1 MVILN
6 TLIFLSYYLLFLF
19 SILGYGLLFCNFLR
33 VDFKKTNLG
42 SVGLLGF
49 CFLSFLSYLT
59 NLFIPHGYT
68 HNSIVHVVGIFSL
81 IFFLF
86 KYKFYFR
93 KNFYKLFIITFVLI
107 IGLFLSKNNE
117 DFPYYHLSY
126 ALNLVETNAI
136 IGFGNL
142 NSAYRTSSSLFYFNS
157 LLYMPYIKF
166 YLFHASGI
174 YILTFANLILLEKFF
189 FNKVTSNNF
198 LILLSALIFS
208 FINLVFNR
216 LAEYGT
222 DRAGQIVV
230 MIIFF
235 YLLSILNSK
244 KFEINDNKI
253 ILVLLIYV
261 VTLKAYF
268 VVYLSLILFV
278 FYNAFKFQK
287 FKFFINNISFFNT
300 LFLLFSLFI
309 LINFLNSGC
318 LFYPLK
324 FTCFENLIW
333 TPTIDSIVS
342 HSKWFELWSKAGA
355 TPDFRVSNPD
365 NYVQFLN
372 WVPNWFE
379 KYFLFKVT
387 DTLLSIF
394 SIFIVFLIFFIIKK
408 KQFLKIKKK
417 IIFKSLYCLIVILF
431 FIWFFKHPDLRYGG
445 YELVVLLLYIPGSIY
460 LSRFIFKKN
469 HLNKIYLTIFILVF
483 TIYNFKNITRIY
495 SELNRTDRYQYNHFP
510 FFYVENVSYEKF
522 MINNEVVIY
531 EPIKNNCWA
540 TPAPCVARGIKVKK
554 FMFFNIFY
562 SKDNKN

>member
-1 MVILN
+1 MVLLK

-19 SILGYGLLFCNFLR
+19 SILGYGLFFCNFLA
-33 VDFKKTNLG
+33 VDYKKTNLG

-49 CFLSFLSYLT
+49 CFLSFLSYFT
-59 NLFIPHGYT
+59 NLFVPHDFI
-68 HNSIVHVVGIFSL
+68 HNSIVHFVGISLL
-81 IFFLF
+81 IFYFF
-86 KYKFYFR
+86 KDKFYFR
-93 KNFYKLFIITFVLI
+93 KNFYKLFLITFVII

-126 ALNLVETNAI
+126 AINLVETNAI

-157 LLYMPYIKF
+157 LLYLPYIKY

-174 YILTFANLILLEKFF
+174 YILTFANIILLERIF
-189 FNKVTSNNF
+189 FNKVISNNF

-208 FINLVFNR
+208 FINLAFNR

-222 DRAGQIVV
+222 DRAGQIIV

-268 VVYLSLILFV
+268 IVYLSLLLFI
-278 FYNAFKFQK
+278 FYNAFKLKK
-287 FKFFINNISFFNT
+287 FKFLINNIKFFTT
-300 LFLLFSLFI
+300 LFLLFALFI
-309 LINFLNSGC
+309 FINFLNSGC

-333 TPTIDSIVS
+333 TPTADSIIS

-355 TPDFRVSNPD
+355 TPNLRVPNPD

-372 WVPNWFE
+372 WVPNWF
-379 KYFLFKVT
+379 KTYFLFKVT

-394 SIFIVFLIFFIIKK
+394 SIFFIFLTIFIIKK
-408 KQFLKIKKK
+408 KGTLKVKK
-417 IIFKSLYCLIVILF
+417 IITFKLLYCLIVILF

-445 YELVVLLLYIPGSIY
+445 FELVVLLLYVPASIY
-460 LSRFIFKKN
+460 LSRFIFHKN
-469 HLNKIYLTIFILVF
+469 DLNKIYLIIFIMVF
-483 TIYNFKNITRIY
+483 SIYNFKNITRIY
-495 SELNRTDRYQYNHFP
+495 SELNRTDRYQYNNFP
-510 FFYVENVSYEKF
+510 FFYVENVSYEKI
-522 MINNEVVIY
+522 MINNDVIIY

-540 TPAPCVARGIKVKK
+540 TPAPCVGRGIKVKK

-562 SKDNKN
+562 SKDN